1 MSRPPASIRIS
12 LKERGGPTHRIELI
26 RIPFT
31 RRFRIRRNSTKSTKL
46 PEGTATDIAE
56 EIRRW
61 LATLA
66 AKPTTLEDIFGR
78 PVDSDEL
85 QPLPDSVDSYAEE

>member
-1 MSRPPASIRIS
+1 MPRPPASILIS
-12 LKERGGPTHRIELI
+12 LKERGGSTHRIELV

-31 RRFRIRRNSTKSTKL
+31 RRFRIRRNGTKSTKL

-61 LATLA
+61 LATRA
-66 AKPTTLEDIFGR
+66 AKPTTLEDVLGR
-78 PVDSDEL
+78 PVDSGEL
-85 QPLPDSVDSYAEE
+85 LPLPDSVNLRAEE

>member
-1 MSRPPASIRIS
+1 MPRPPASIRIS
-12 LKERGGPTHRIELI
+12 LKERGGPTYRIELV
-26 RIPFT
+26 RVPFT
-31 RRFRIRRNSTKSTKL
+31 RRFRVRRNGTKSTKL

-61 LATLA
+61 LATRA
-66 AKPTTLEDIFGR
+66 AKPTTLEDILGR

-85 QPLPDSVDSYAEE
+85 LPLPDSVDLYAEQ